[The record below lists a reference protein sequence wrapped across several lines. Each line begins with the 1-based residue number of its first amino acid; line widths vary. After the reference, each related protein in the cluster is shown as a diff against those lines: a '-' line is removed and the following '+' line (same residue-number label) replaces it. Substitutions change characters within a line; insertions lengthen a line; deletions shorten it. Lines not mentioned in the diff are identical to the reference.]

1 MSGRFS
7 EFRLF
12 FREFRATFHTT
23 GAVLPSGRAL
33 SWRLARFVRETE
45 GPKRILE
52 VGPGTGAVTRW
63 IVDAMGPDDRL
74 DLVEL
79 NDRFVARLRERFE
92 TDPAFRRVAEQ
103 TTIHHCPVQE
113 LSGESEYDTLISG
126 LPLNNFSVEL
136 VESVLDVLGRLAK
149 DGATLSFFEYIA
161 IRKAKAAVS
170 GRAERERLSGI
181 ESIMGRLL
189 EEKEIARDGVWM
201 NVPPAW
207 VHHVRYGER
216 RKA

>member
-1 MSGRFS
+1 MPGRFS

-12 FREFRATFHTT
+12 FREFRQTFHTT

-79 NDRFVARLRERFE
+79 NDRFVDVLRERFE
-92 TDPAFRRVAEQ
+92 TDPSFRRVAEQ
-103 TTIHHCPVQE
+103 TTIHHCPVQD
-113 LSGESEYDTLISG
+113 LDGNGEYDTMISG

-136 VESVLDVLGRLAK
+136 VESILEVLARLARE
-149 DGATLSFFEYIA
+149 GATLSFFEYIA
-161 IRKAKAAVS
+161 IRKMKAAVS
-170 GRAERERLSGI
+170 GREEHERLKGI
-181 ESIMGRLL
+181 EALLGKLL
-189 EEKEIARDGVWM
+189 EEKEIARDGVWV

-207 VHHVRYGER
+207 VHHVRFGGE
-216 RKA
+216 A

>member
-1 MSGRFS
+1 MSLS

-12 FREFRATFHTT
+12 FREFRHTFQTT

-33 SWRLARFVRETE
+33 SKKLARFVRETQ

-79 NDRFVARLRERFE
+79 NDRFVDVLRERFE
-92 TDPAFRRVAEQ
+92 TEDSFRRVADQ
-103 TTIHHCPVQE
+103 TTIHHCPIQD
-113 LSGESEYDTLISG
+113 LDADSQYDTIVSG

-136 VESVLDVLGRLAK
+136 VESILDVFTRLAK
-149 DGATLSFFEYIA
+149 EGATLSFFEYIA
-161 IRKAKAAVS
+161 IRKVKAAVS
-170 GRAERERLSGI
+170 GREEGERLKGI
-181 ESIMGRLL
+181 EAATGRLL
-189 EEKEIARDGVWM
+189 KEKEIARDGVWV

-207 VHHVRYGER
+207 VHHVKY
-216 RKA
+216 